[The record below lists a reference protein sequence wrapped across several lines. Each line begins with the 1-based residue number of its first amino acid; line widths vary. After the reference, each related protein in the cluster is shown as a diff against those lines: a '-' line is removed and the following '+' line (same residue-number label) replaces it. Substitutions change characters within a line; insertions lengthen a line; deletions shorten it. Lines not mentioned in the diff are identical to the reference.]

1 MVEHDKTVGEVLKKI
16 KDLGI
21 EDNTIVVYT
30 TDNGP
35 MLATWPDSGMTPF
48 RGEKN
53 RLGRGL
59 PRPCNDP
66 LAGPYPAGYGDQR
79 YLWQ

>member
-1 MVEHDKTVGEVLKKI
+1 MVEHDAMIGEVLKKI

-21 EDNTIVVYT
+21 EDNTILVYT

-35 MLATWPDSGMTPF
+35 MTATWPDAGETPF

-53 RLGRGL
+53 TG
-59 PRPCNDP
+59 
-66 LAGPYPAGYGDQR
+66 
-79 YLWQ
+79 W